1 MSCGFFCWG
10 FGLPPSE
17 AGHVEMFATFWGG
30 DKSSE
35 ESKARRG
42 RFFCTGPDVI
52 TLHAHRNSH
61 VILVTPSPNI
71 TTLERVT

>member
-1 MSCGFFCWG
+1 MMFPKQGLARRGFGVHSDVLSMWTLCWG

-35 ESKARRG
+35 ESKARCG
-42 RFFCTGPDVI
+42 KFFCTGPDVI
-52 TLHAHRNSH
+52 TLHVHQ
-61 VILVTPSPNI
+61 
-71 TTLERVT
+71 